1 MTISGE
7 LAWVPD
13 PLRFPFLVF
22 FACGRRNR
30 GVRGCEARTAGDEKF
45 PAIQSHWL
53 RIGPR
58 NSPPSIIDF
67 ADLSAVLVGLPGSG
81 LHLDTHFPG
90 VVGGDHTRG
99 GLGKQGRRRYQQEKD
114 KKDAGVH
121 NRHAKLLNLLHIGL
135 KGFRDTACIQSSRHT
150 SEGVDGADREIC
162 YRS

>member
-30 GVRGCEARTAGDEKF
+30 GVRGCEARTGDEKF

-81 LHLDTHFPG
+81 LHLDTYFPG
-90 VVGGDHTRG
+90 VVGGDLERLRFFQIRLEDHWIAPI
-99 GLGKQGRRRYQQEKD
+99 E
-114 KKDAGVH
+114 APAV
-121 NRHAKLLNLLHIGL
+121 LNGEQPI
-135 KGFRDTACIQSSRHT
+135 FSRNNST
-150 SEGVDGADREIC
+150 ELE
-162 YRS
+162 